1 MEIIRKDN
9 INRLSEKTGESLISI
24 YLPTHRT
31 GREVQ
36 QDPIR
41 FKNKLDEAEQRLQ
54 MKGMRKPEIESLLK
68 QARSLAAESNFWQH
82 QSDGLVVF
90 ISRDF
95 MEYFRLPIRF
105 EELLIVSDRFHI
117 KPMLPI
123 LSKNGH
129 FYLLGLSQNLVRFF
143 EGTLFNID
151 EIKLEEAPTSL
162 QQALWFDDPE
172 RQLQYHTR
180 SNTSGTSGTR
190 PAIFHGQGVSE
201 EDSKTNL
208 LRFFQKV
215 NDGVM
220 EILAE
225 EQAPLVL
232 AGVDY
237 LLPIYRN
244 ANSYPYVLK
253 EGIQGNPDELSP
265 EQLHQRAWVLVEPIF
280 KAEQDNALEQY
291 RALQGSNS
299 PQASSELN
307 SIILAAFYGRVE
319 TLFVA
324 LGKQIWGTFNSQKSV
339 LEVHREHMAGAQDLL
354 DLAAVK
360 TLSNG
365 GEVYALDRENMPDE
379 VLICAIFRYAY

>member
-1 MEIIRKDN
+1 VEIIRKDN

-129 FYLLGLSQNLVRFF
+129 FYLLG
-143 EGTLFNID
+143 
-151 EIKLEEAPTSL
+151 
-162 QQALWFDDPE
+162 
-172 RQLQYHTR
+172 
-180 SNTSGTSGTR
+180 
-190 PAIFHGQGVSE
+190 
-201 EDSKTNL
+201 
-208 LRFFQKV
+208 
-215 NDGVM
+215 
-220 EILAE
+220 
-225 EQAPLVL
+225 
-232 AGVDY
+232 
-237 LLPIYRN
+237 
-244 ANSYPYVLK
+244 
-253 EGIQGNPDELSP
+253 
-265 EQLHQRAWVLVEPIF
+265 
-280 KAEQDNALEQY
+280 
-291 RALQGSNS
+291 
-299 PQASSELN
+299 
-307 SIILAAFYGRVE
+307 
-319 TLFVA
+319 
-324 LGKQIWGTFNSQKSV
+324 
-339 LEVHREHMAGAQDLL
+339 
-354 DLAAVK
+354 
-360 TLSNG
+360 
-365 GEVYALDRENMPDE
+365 
-379 VLICAIFRYAY
+379 